1 MENENSRVDL
11 GEKKLGRV
19 EIRPLIGWVKVSH
32 DF

>member
-11 GEKKLGRV
+11 GEKKLRKA